1 MTNQQAPDLL
11 LKGLTLP
18 DSARWRDGHLWL
30 SDFFSGRVLKIA
42 ADGSAETVVEV
53 TGQPSGLG
61 WLPDGT
67 LQVVSMTD
75 LRLLRFSGSG
85 APTAVD
91 LSSLATFHTNDM
103 VVDALGRAYIGNCGF
118 DYTAG
123 EAPAPT
129 VLILVTPDG
138 QTRAVADDLLFPN
151 GMVITPDGST
161 LIVAETY
168 GSRLTAFDIE
178 TDGGLAN
185 RRTWAQLENV
195 FPDGLCLDAEGAIW
209 VASPT
214 GQEVLRVHHGGEIS
228 QRIAINQQPTC
239 CALGGEDGR
248 TLFILST
255 LLTASPQQ
263 LLADPIGR
271 VDTVRVAVAGAR

>member
-1 MTNQQAPDLL
+1 MTNEQTPTLL
-11 LKGLTLP
+11 LKGLTCP
-18 DSARWRDGHLWL
+18 DGARWRDGHLWL

-42 ADGSAETVVEV
+42 PDGSAETVAEV
-53 TGQPSGLG
+53 PGRPSGLG
-61 WLPDGT
+61 WLPDGS

-75 LRLLRFSGSG
+75 LRLLRFRGSD

-91 LSSLATFHTNDM
+91 LSALATFHTNDM
-103 VVDALGRAYIGNCGF
+103 VMDARGRAYIGNCGF

-129 VLILVTPDG
+129 VLILVTPHG
-138 QTRAVADDLLFPN
+138 QVRAVADDLMFPN
-151 GMVITPDGST
+151 GMVISADGKT

-178 TDGGLAN
+178 ADGGLAN
-185 RRTWAQLENV
+185 RRTWAQFDNV
-195 FPDGLCLDAEGAIW
+195 FPDGLCLDAEGAVW

-214 GQEVLRVHHGGEIS
+214 GQEVLRVHQGGEIS
-228 QRIAINQQPTC
+228 QRIGIDQQPTC
-239 CALGGEDGR
+239 CALGGDDGR

-255 LLTASPQQ
+255 LLTASPEQ